1 MFLKEEERIE
11 TLKACRDCPMCHM
24 TDTVAFITGSESN
37 TPRGRAMTLWGLEK
51 GLLSWESEGVQRIL
65 YQAFLDGL
73 AREWCEGHY
82 DHDELVLDG
91 RRRLVEKGLG
101 PPVVAR
107 VSRNL
112 QESGNP
118 WGKPEEPLTSL
129 VEAAGAKIRSS
140 PEVVVY
146 FGSAARVERI
156 SAARALV
163 QVLDRM
169 EDSFEILEKE
179 PDSGFLSY
187 QLGDFPSAARQAQ
200 HLTALL
206 SRCRAKRLL
215 VLGGVRLSNDQYA
228 LWPLGRIASE
238 RNGDPSRE
246 RIFATADGAETP
258 HFCADDRPQGDLPR
272 SLRFGPLH
280 LRPRP
285 AAKILTELAGSNFTE
300 MEFHGKKALPCGGC
314 GGVPFT
320 DPEISERAARL
331 RIDEALRRRAE
342 ILASA
347 DPGCEVHLAQ
357 AARGTPLF
365 RPEPRRIDS
374 SGDVSLPSGA
384 FSGRWRE
391 GRWPARGRRRR
402 SKD

>member
-1 MFLKEEERIE
+1 
-11 TLKACRDCPMCHM
+11 
-24 TDTVAFITGSESN
+24 
-37 TPRGRAMTLWGLEK
+37 
-51 GLLSWESEGVQRIL
+51 
-65 YQAFLDGL
+65 
-73 AREWCEGHY
+73 
-82 DHDELVLDG
+82 
-91 RRRLVEKGLG
+91 
-101 PPVVAR
+101 
-107 VSRNL
+107 
-112 QESGNP
+112 
-118 WGKPEEPLTSL
+118 

-215 VLGGVRLSNDQYA
+215 VLGGCDFRMISTRYGRLGASLPKGMEILHVSEFLQQRMEQKRLTFARTIDRKVTYHDPCA
-228 LWPLGRIASE
+228 LARFTYVL
-238 RNGDPSRE
+238 DP
-246 RIFATADGAETP
+246 
-258 HFCADDRPQGDLPR
+258 PR
-272 SLRFGPLH
+272 
-280 LRPRP
+280 
-285 AAKILTELAGSNFTE
+285 KILTELAGSNFTE

-365 RPEPRRIDS
+365 VQNLAELI
-374 SGDVSLPSGA
+374 LQA
-384 FSGRWRE
+384 M
-391 GRWPARGRRRR
+391 
-402 SKD
+402 